1 MAGLSSAAR
10 TTNCSCSVENM
21 HGYASKVYS
30 KLPHCGK
37 QNREAKLPLHRRLKQ
52 RNNCQSADR
61 KASVGATARLFCL
74 VSAVRECPPGH
85 QDQAE
90 EPFGRPHR
98 LLSVSSVPVF
108 PFLHVLVTVP

>member
-61 KASVGATARLFCL
+61 KATARLFCL
-74 VSAVRECPPGH
+74 VFVYREATPVRTPGFASLRRGV
-85 QDQAE
+85 QIKGLCSDA
-90 EPFGRPHR
+90 
-98 LLSVSSVPVF
+98 LND
-108 PFLHVLVTVP
+108 